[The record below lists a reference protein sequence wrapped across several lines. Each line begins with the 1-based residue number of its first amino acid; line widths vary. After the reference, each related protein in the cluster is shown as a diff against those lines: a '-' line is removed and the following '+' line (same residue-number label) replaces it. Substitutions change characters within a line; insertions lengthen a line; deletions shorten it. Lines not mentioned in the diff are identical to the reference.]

1 MSSETRGK
9 HCVRR
14 GPLCIIVEVVSIAGK
29 IASTTSDE
37 TRGRIRTRDFVV
49 HSGNDMLSETERRVL
64 DEHTRVASDGT
75 GRFVDGLRVRQW
87 EDASSVY
94 FKGTGRLWV
103 HNDTPRKQAYQ
114 ELYFH
119 SVHSVCNTLTCGH
132 SIKFWDLRRHA
143 TPREH
148 LRIQGFPDTFAAPST
163 SVVRL
168 VGNAVAVPC
177 AAHACSRIVD
187 AQETI
192 AHVDL
197 CAGIGGFSCAM
208 KRVCPSTRCVGFSE
222 IDSAAIRCFQSNFS
236 DAVALGD
243 AEKVTEWPRCDVITA
258 GFPCQPFSG
267 ANSRRRRDAHAK
279 KDFFLTV
286 CEAVKRTEA
295 QRIVLENVQNLLTV
309 GRVRF
314 DEMIRLLEA
323 MGFQTAYAVL
333 NAAHFGVAQKRKRLY
348 IIGRR
353 DGGLIRPLDDYT
365 PMNSRTLSHV
375 LETPEPQ

>member
-1 MSSETRGK
+1 
-9 HCVRR
+9 
-14 GPLCIIVEVVSIAGK
+14 
-29 IASTTSDE
+29 
-37 TRGRIRTRDFVV
+37 
-49 HSGNDMLSETERRVL
+49 MLSETERRVL
-64 DEHTRVASDGT
+64 DEHARVASDGT
-75 GRFVDGLRVRQW
+75 GGFVDGLRVRQW

-94 FKGTGRLWV
+94 FKASGRLWV

-148 LRIQGFPDTFAAPST
+148 LRIQGFPETFTAPST

-177 AAHACSRIVD
+177 AAHACSRVVD
-187 AQETI
+187 PQETVT
-192 AHVDL
+192 HVDL

-208 KRVCPSTRCVGFSE
+208 QHACPSTRCVGFSE
-222 IDSAAIRCFQSNFS
+222 IDSAAIRCFQSNFP

-243 AEKVTEWPRCDVITA
+243 AEKVTNWPRCDVLTA
-258 GFPCQPFSG
+258 GFPCQPFSS
-267 ANSRRRRDAHAK
+267 ANSRRRRADHVK

-286 CEAVKRTEA
+286 CEAVKKTDA

-309 GRVRF
+309 GRARF
-314 DEMIRLLEA
+314 DEMIRLLSD
-323 MGFQTAYAVL
+323 MGFQTEYAVL
-333 NAAHFGVAQKRKRLY
+333 DATNFGVPQKRRRLY
-348 IIGRR
+348 IVGRR
-353 DGGLIRPLDDYT
+353 DGVPLRLLSDYI
-365 PMNSRTLSHV
+365 PNVHLRTLSHV
-375 LETPEPQ
+375 VETSVS